1 MHVRAVEPTDRDRVD
16 TFLCDHNAALV
27 SRLDQ
32 LVDARRQPAF
42 LAEDDGELA
51 GVATYVVGD
60 TDCEVLTLHA
70 VRPWRGVGTAL
81 LREVEQM
88 AAEHGCTRLWLIT
101 TNDNVDALRFYQ
113 RRGFRFAKVH
123 PGAVDASRLRLK
135 PGIPEVGEYG
145 IPIRDEIE
153 LEKAI

>member
-1 MHVRAVEPTDRDRVD
+1 MDVRAAEASDRDRVD
-16 TFLCDHNAALV
+16 TFLGDHNAALV
-27 SRLDQ
+27 ARLDQ
-32 LVDARRQPAF
+32 LVDARRLPAF
-42 LAEDDGELA
+42 VAEEDGEIA
-51 GVATYVVGD
+51 GVATYIVGD

-70 VRPWRGVGTAL
+70 TRSWQGAGTAL
-81 LREVEQM
+81 LRVVEQF

-123 PGAVDASRLRLK
+123 PGAVDASRLKLK

>member
-1 MHVRAVEPTDRDRVD
+1 MHVRAAEPADRDRVD
-16 TFLCDHNAALV
+16 RFLGDHNAAIV
-27 SRLDQ
+27 ARLDQ
-32 LVDARRQPAF
+32 LVDARRLPAF
-42 LAEDDGELA
+42 LAEDDGEIA
-51 GVATYVVGD
+51 GVATYIVGD

-70 VRPWRGVGTAL
+70 TQPWQGAGTAL
-81 LREVEQM
+81 LREVEQF

-123 PGAVDASRLRLK
+123 PGAVDASRLTLK